1 MSLVDKTKT
10 ALDESRML
18 MLGAQILLGF
28 QFQAPFQNAFS
39 QLSSG
44 EKIVELVVLCLIVV
58 VVGMLVTPSARH
70 RIVDD
75 GEASQQINRFIA
87 RMALVTLPLF
97 AIAMGLDLG
106 IAGTRIGGVGTGIVS
121 AILGTVL
128 PLALWFGPLALGGA
142 REDETMPT
150 SDKKTPL
157 EARIDYVLTE
167 ARVVL
172 PGAQALLGFQLAIV
186 LTTGFAELPAAAKA
200 IHGTALALIAV
211 STALLIAPAAYHRI
225 IYAGRDEPGFH
236 RVASRL
242 LLLATIF
249 LAAGLA
255 GDTYVVAVK
264 ITDNDRLAVVMAA
277 ATAALLTG
285 LWHGWPWWL
294 RATRTRAHR
303 DPEDTRAERSP

>member
-1 MSLVDKTKT
+1 MSLVAKTKT

-39 QLSSG
+39 ELSSG
-44 EKIVELVVLCLIVV
+44 EKLAELVVLCLIILVI
-58 VVGMLVTPSARH
+58 GLLVTPSARH

-87 RMALVTLPLF
+87 RVAMVTLPLV

-106 IAGTRIGGVGTGIVS
+106 IAGMRIGGVETGIAS
-121 AILGTVL
+121 AILGTAL
-128 PLALWFGPLALGGA
+128 PLALWFGPLAW
-142 REDETMPT
+142 RSEKEDGTMPT
-150 SDKKTPL
+150 SDNKTPL

-186 LTTGFAELPAAAKA
+186 LTGGFAELPPAVKA
-200 IHGTALALIAV
+200 IHGIALALIAI
-211 STALLIAPAAYHRI
+211 STMLLIAPAAYHRI
-225 IYAGRDEPGFH
+225 VYAGRDEPGFH
-236 RVASRL
+236 SLASRL

-264 ITDNDRLAVVMAA
+264 ITSDDRLALMMAA
-277 ATAALLTG
+277 VSAALLLG

-294 RATRTRAHR
+294 RAARTRAR
-303 DPEDTRAERSP
+303 QDRAKIGPDSNP

>member
-1 MSLVDKTKT
+1 MSLVDETKT
-10 ALDESRML
+10 ALDETRML

-28 QFQAPFQNAFS
+28 QFQAPFHNAFS
-39 QLSSG
+39 KLSFG
-44 EKIVELVVLCLIVV
+44 ERIVELVVLSLIVV
-58 VVGMLVTPSARH
+58 VVGVLVTPSARH

-75 GEASQQINRFIA
+75 GEASQQINRFITRTA
-87 RMALVTLPLF
+87 MATLPVF

-121 AILGTVL
+121 AILGTVF
-128 PLALWFGPLALGGA
+128 PVALWFGPLALRGA

-186 LTTGFAELPAAAKA
+186 LTESFAELPVAAKA
-200 IHGTALALIAV
+200 MHGAALALIAIA
-211 STALLIAPAAYHRI
+211 TALLIAPAAYHRI

-236 RVASRL
+236 RLASRL
-242 LLLATIF
+242 VLLATIF

-264 ITDNDRLAVVMAA
+264 ITDNDRLAVVMAV
-277 ATAALLTG
+277 ATAALLIG

-294 RATRTRAHR
+294 RVTRTRAHR
-303 DPEDTRAERSP
+303 DREDIGPERRP